1 MLLIYLESIFVY
13 DIEQALKLSDFLN
26 NPCSFYL
33 IEFLSFSNFHGELEL
48 VSEFCLMLLL
58 SVLAP
63 PCHLYIFILRIR
75 QHSTV
80 VSFL

>member
-33 IEFLSFSNFHGELEL
+33 IEFSFSNFPRWDIEL

-58 SVLAP
+58 SVLAALSFV
-63 PCHLYIFILRIR
+63 HF
-75 QHSTV
+75 HS
-80 VSFL
+80 